1 MTELK
6 KRFTDTDKWSDPWF
20 ASLPKE
26 GKLVWQFL
34 CDRCDEAGFWTINLR
49 DLTHFTE
56 ANRKD
61 WDAFLAAAEAN
72 RVRVIGEKV
81 WLVKFI
87 GFQFPRG
94 IHPKDPMRVAIL
106 RSLKQANAEDLLRG
120 LEAPTKSLI
129 MNLLSGAGQDPPGS
143 LGEGAGAG
151 AGDGLSLEGEG
162 ECRGGAGTVA
172 ERPSEAEVLAYAER
186 IGLGAWKATDWL
198 NEMRSVGWLDYAKR
212 PVSDWRA
219 MVLRV
224 KVKWEADGRPSGP
237 PGARGANGHAQTSH
251 DIRNVIEAKKAV
263 AGDLKNRF
271 CFEAAMGETW
281 KDQGK
286 RTEYITLRKEIKDL
300 TVKLSKMA

>member
-26 GKLVWQFL
+26 GKLIWQFL
-34 CDRCDEAGFWTINLR
+34 CDRCDEAGFWTVNLR

-72 RVRVIGEKV
+72 RVRVIGEKA

-94 IHPKDPMRVAIL
+94 LHPKDPSRVAIL

-120 LEAPTKSLI
+120 LVAPTKSLI
-129 MNLLSGAGQDPPGS
+129 MNLLEGAGQDPPGS

-151 AGDGLSLEGEG
+151 AGEGLPSEGEG
-162 ECRGGAGTVA
+162 ECRGGAGTA
-172 ERPSEAEVLAYAER
+172 ERPGLTEVLAFAST
-186 IGLGAWKATDWL
+186 IGLADWKARDWL
-198 NEMRSVGWLDYAKR
+198 EEMQACGWRDYNRRDVVAWR
-212 PVSDWRA
+212 P
-219 MVLRV
+219 MLTRV
-224 KVKWEADGRPSGP
+224 RTKWEADGRPMAPPAARTGP
-237 PGARGANGHAQTSH
+237 NGKPASVM
-251 DIRNVIEAKKAV
+251 DIKSIIDAKKTLATAIKDRHCSELPMGDVWKDDAKKAE
-263 AGDLKNRF
+263 F
-271 CFEAAMGETW
+271 W
-281 KDQGK
+281 K
-286 RTEYITLRKEIKDL
+286 LRREIKEL
-300 TVKLSKMA
+300 TVKMSTMA